1 MHCVYKEV
9 IQVENHRKNYTTA
22 TLQRESLKELNL
34 LRVQKGM
41 RSINDVVLYLL
52 KLEKE
57 NTK

>member
-1 MHCVYKEV
+1 MYCVYKEV

-22 TLQRESLKELNL
+22 TLQKEVLKELNL
-34 LRVQKGM
+34 LRIQKGM

-57 NTK
+57 NNS